1 MNRAASDTVTLSKL
15 PREGIV
21 GLSVPS
27 GRSVPLELAEQ
38 GQVWTDIELGVK
50 DGQGGLLLGKVLG
63 GVVLLE

>member
-1 MNRAASDTVTLSKL
+1 M
-15 PREGIV
+15 

-50 DGQGGLLLGKVLG
+50 DGQGGLLLGKVLA